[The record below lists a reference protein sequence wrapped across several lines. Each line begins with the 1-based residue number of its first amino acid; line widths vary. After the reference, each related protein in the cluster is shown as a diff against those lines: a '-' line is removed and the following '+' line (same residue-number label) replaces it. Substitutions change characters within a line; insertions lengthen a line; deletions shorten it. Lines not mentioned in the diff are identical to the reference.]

1 MADRRQPWRSAL
13 GRSDR
18 HRRTREGCRR
28 RHGDPGVP
36 RRARRD
42 AHAQVRAGRRQHDRT
57 GPRVGEDPRA
67 DSDSPGII
75 GDMTVATDLVSEIQ
89 ALKAKRHAA
98 ILAHNYQIPPIQDLA
113 DVVADSLQM
122 ARRATEL
129 DAPLLVICG
138 VHFMAETAAI
148 ANPGKRVLI
157 PDPDAG
163 CSLAATIQAADV
175 RAWRTEH
182 PDGLVVAYVNTSAD
196 VKAEADYCCTSG
208 NAVAVIRALPP
219 DVPVLFL
226 PDVFL
231 GNYLRTVTGRQLDV
245 WMGECHVH
253 AGLTREALEQRR
265 VEYPDAEFL
274 VHPECGC
281 VTSAM
286 YYAETEGD
294 VAGGRTQIVST
305 EQMMRRARV
314 SPARRFVVATETGVL
329 HRLRRENPGKEFVAA
344 REGAECRYMK
354 QITLENLRDSLR
366 DLQYEVTVAPEIA
379 VRARRA
385 IDRMLAIG

>member
-1 MADRRQPWRSAL
+1 MGASTITSPTRDLLAEIDELRITRR
-13 GRSDR
+13 
-18 HRRTREGCRR
+18 
-28 RHGDPGVP
+28 
-36 RRARRD
+36 
-42 AHAQVRAGRRQHDRT
+42 
-57 GPRVGEDPRA
+57 
-67 DSDSPGII
+67 
-75 GDMTVATDLVSEIQ
+75 
-89 ALKAKRHAA
+89 AA
-98 ILAHNYQIPPIQDLA
+98 ILAHNYQRPEIQDLA

-129 DAPLLVICG
+129 DAPILVICG

-148 ANPGKRVLI
+148 ANPDKRILI
-157 PDPDAG
+157 PDRTAG

-175 RAWRTEH
+175 RAWRAAH
-182 PDGLVVAYVNTSAD
+182 PDGVVVAYVNMAAD

-231 GNYLRTVTGRQLDV
+231 GNYLRKVTGRQLDV

-253 AGLTREALEQRR
+253 AGLTREMLEQRR

>member
-1 MADRRQPWRSAL
+1 MGTSTIEK
-13 GRSDR
+13 G
-18 HRRTREGCRR
+18 TR
-28 RHGDPGVP
+28 
-36 RRARRD
+36 
-42 AHAQVRAGRRQHDRT
+42 
-57 GPRVGEDPRA
+57 
-67 DSDSPGII
+67 
-75 GDMTVATDLVSEIQ
+75 DLVAEIN
-89 ALKAKRHAA
+89 ALRTEHGAA
-98 ILAHNYQIPPIQDLA
+98 ILAHNYQRPEIQDLA

-122 ARRATEL
+122 ARRASAM
-129 DAPLLVICG
+129 DVPVLVICG

-148 ANPGKRVLI
+148 ANPDKQVLI
-157 PDPDAG
+157 PDLTAG

-175 RAWRTEH
+175 RAWRATH
-182 PDGLVVAYVNTSAD
+182 PTGVVVAYVNTAAD

-226 PDVFL
+226 PDMYL
-231 GNYLRTVTGRQLDV
+231 GNYLRRVTGRAIDV

-253 AGLTREALEQRR
+253 AGLTREMLAERR
-265 VEYPDAEFL
+265 TTYPDAEFL

-294 VAGGRTQIVST
+294 VATGRTQIVST

-329 HRLRRENPGKEFVAA
+329 HRLRRENPGKEFLAA
-344 REGAECRYMK
+344 RETAECRYMK
-354 QITLENLRDSLR
+354 QITLEKLRDSLR
-366 DLQYEVTVAPEIA
+366 DLKYEVTVPVDVAA
-379 VRARRA
+379 RARRA
-385 IDRMLAIG
+385 IERMLAIG

>member
-1 MADRRQPWRSAL
+1 MGASTLTSP
-13 GRSDR
+13 
-18 HRRTREGCRR
+18 TRELRAEIDELRITRR
-28 RHGDPGVP
+28 
-36 RRARRD
+36 
-42 AHAQVRAGRRQHDRT
+42 
-57 GPRVGEDPRA
+57 
-67 DSDSPGII
+67 
-75 GDMTVATDLVSEIQ
+75 
-89 ALKAKRHAA
+89 AA
-98 ILAHNYQIPPIQDLA
+98 ILAHNYQRPEIQDLA

-129 DAPLLVICG
+129 DAPILVICG

-148 ANPGKRVLI
+148 ANPDKRILI
-157 PDPDAG
+157 PDRTAG

-175 RAWRTEH
+175 RAWRAVH
-182 PDGLVVAYVNTSAD
+182 PDGVVVAYVNTAAD

-219 DVPVLFL
+219 DVPALFL

-231 GNYLRTVTGRQLDV
+231 GNYLRKVTGRRLDV

-253 AGLTREALEQRR
+253 AGLTRETLEQRR
-265 VEYPDAEFL
+265 VEYPEAEFL

-294 VAGGRTQIVST
+294 VAAGRTRIVST

-366 DLQYEVTVAPEIA
+366 DLQYDVTVAPDIA